1 MATSN
6 QPAWFT
12 NLPSSPSKSP
22 EQVKKGQDI
31 TKGGIDIQTE
41 QAKAPY
47 AGPQAESS
55 LTSSQQDLVSKAADV
70 SGKEADRFSKAKSVE
85 TYVIAL
91 PQYAAALR
99 TPKNKEGD
107 SELVMLSAKIQ
118 DPSGSVREGDEQR
131 FQNLQ
136 SALEQLPKKFQ
147 EEFTGS
153 GGVFTEETRTNIRR
167 ILSNRVRS
175 YNIAYKAERDRAISR
190 VSATNNRL
198 KAAGLPETFFIDP
211 IKEVVGPHFGE
222 AYVPDV
228 EAYKKTLKPAVDED
242 RQSSVGLFDKLPPGA
257 QISGEDVKGY
267 RFTPEQTAQA
277 DAYKASEAFTPEG
290 WADMITGFASENGIV
305 TPETAKGFRDNA
317 LSVGTDIAKVKAEG
331 GMPGPGFDYR
341 DVDTAA
347 SKNAGLFEGVAQQ
360 FRNLPES
367 AAQVAM
373 GFAGIPRD
381 ALLSI
386 LTGERVGLYKSMPDL
401 AIELVKQAGGAPT
414 GETTA
419 AVAQML
425 EERYGGLENIKRSA
439 IKDPVGIASDISML
453 LSAGGTL
460 ATRASGLLS
469 DVGETAVKA
478 GLNTNP
484 ISLTERL
491 VTEGVPAAYS
501 AAKNKAPGAME
512 GVENIP
518 SNLVGFPS
526 GAGGASVREATGSG
540 FAQGVAG
547 KPTPR
552 SKAFTENMRNA
563 AGATEANVDAAR
575 KAVDRLKAENYQ
587 QYLDNTASLGINP
600 QPLDFTKVQK
610 RIEDIK
616 PANYD
621 DYLKLTDRPT
631 EHLAWERMKRTTDEY
646 AAQAAQ
652 NPALLLPVNV
662 DNFKQNLFDIGS
674 KATGAYD
681 SKATDIANKAYGA
694 VRGLI
699 ADFDPLYDAAMK
711 TSREGIEAVKELE
724 NAFSLAPGRDRRVN
738 VDAATRKLQ
747 SIWRNNAST
756 NYGQRVN
763 LGETLAKYDPE
774 GIVKAGGA
782 GQMLSSA
789 TPRGM
794 SGTIA
799 AGSMFGGA
807 AINPAALLA
816 LPALV
821 PRVVGEAAF
830 GTGRLAGTGARYG
843 KDVLDAVRPI
853 TTKFSELNKKYPT
866 AVPTIP
872 LALAQL
878 GARGY
883 DVERLM
889 NEYGIGS
896 PTMPVDAEPSEEIVV
911 TATEGYPARNTA
923 GLATAEEAAAAEA
936 AAAEAAPVLKEGKLI
951 DKRTGRE
958 IYLDPESNEYK
969 DALTG
974 EVVPG
979 YQGMYRGGT
988 VQAFRNGG
996 QPKKQTSW
1004 YDDLTM
1010 AVSRRGNDLVA
1021 LTADLADKYGLTP
1034 ANATA
1039 WIAQNVAGYSPQQ
1052 AAQIRKNLGG
1062 VSNRAIVNAGA
1073 ASNEARFRNSGG
1085 VGARSADTVT
1095 PPVRMSDVAYRVQD
1109 IPRAVVSETPKA
1121 LRAAGNY
1128 ITSTSPQTMLRDAQR
1143 AGSVALNAIKEDPYG
1158 MAVDTA
1164 LYPAFPLA
1172 ASAGDFAAMR
1182 GGARELSPYVRDDAE
1197 AANAKRMVDA
1207 LSVLPIGGGMAGRR
1221 LARRR

>member
-12 NLPSSPSKSP
+12 GLSSTPSKTT
-22 EQVKKGQDI
+22 EQTKKGQEI
-31 TKGGIDIQTE
+31 TKGDIDIASGGIDLQTKKT
-41 QAKAPY
+41 KAPFE
-47 AGPQAESS
+47 GPQAESS
-55 LTSSQQDLVSKAADV
+55 LTSSQQKLVSEAADV

-85 TYVIAL
+85 TYVLAL

-99 TPKNKEGD
+99 TPKDKEGD

-118 DPSGSVREGDEQR
+118 DPLGSVREGDEQR

-136 SALEQLPKKFQ
+136 SNLERLPKKFQ
-147 EEFTGS
+147 EEFTGN
-153 GGVFTEETRTNIRR
+153 GGVFTEETRNNIRR

-175 YNIAYKAERDRAISR
+175 YNIAYKTERNRAISR
-190 VSATNNRL
+190 VSATNSRL

-228 EAYKKTLKPAVDED
+228 EAYKKTLKPTVSED

-277 DAYKASEAFTPEG
+277 DAYKTSEAFTPEG
-290 WADMITGFASENGIV
+290 WADMITGFASDNGIV
-305 TPETAKGFRDNA
+305 TPETAKSFRDNA
-317 LSVGTDIAKVKAEG
+317 LSVGADIAKVKAEG
-331 GMPGPGFDYR
+331 GVPGPGFDYR
-341 DVDTAA
+341 EVDTSA

-373 GFAGIPRD
+373 GFAAIPKD
-381 ALLSI
+381 AVLSV
-386 LTGERVGLYKSMPDL
+386 LTAERVGLYKSVPDL
-401 AIELVKQAGGAPT
+401 AVELVKQAGGAPT

-425 EERYGGLENIKRSA
+425 EERYGGLDNIQRSA

-453 LSAGGTL
+453 LSGGGTL
-460 ATRASGLLS
+460 ATKASGLLG
-469 DVGETAVKA
+469 DAGEVAVKA
-478 GLNTNP
+478 GFNTNP

-491 VTEGVPAAYS
+491 VTKGVPAAYS
-501 AAKNKAPGAME
+501 AGKNKAPGAME
-512 GVENIP
+512 GIENIP
-518 SNLVGFPS
+518 ASIAGFPS
-526 GAGGASVREATGSG
+526 GAGGPAIREATGSG

-587 QYLDNTASLGINP
+587 QYLADTASLGINP

-652 NPALLLPVNV
+652 NPDLLLPINV

-681 SKATDIANKAYGA
+681 SKATQIASSAYDA
-694 VRGLI
+694 VKGLI
-699 ADFDPLYDAAMK
+699 ADFDPLYEAAMK
-711 TSREGIEAVKELE
+711 ASREGIEAVKELE
-724 NAFSLAPGRDRRVN
+724 DAFSLAPGRDRRVN

-782 GQMLSSA
+782 GQMLSSDR
-789 TPRGM
+789 PRAL

-799 AGSMFGGA
+799 AGSMLTGA
-807 AINPAALLA
+807 TFNPATLLA

-821 PRVVGEAAF
+821 PRIAGEAAF
-830 GTGRLAGTGARYG
+830 GAGRLAGTGARYG
-843 KDVLDAVRPI
+843 KEVLDAVGP
-853 TTKFSELNKKYPT
+853 TATKAAELYKKYPAAT
-866 AVPTIP
+866 
-872 LALAQL
+872 LAAAQL
-878 GARGY
+878 GAREY

-896 PTMPVDAEPSEEIVV
+896 PTLPVDAKPPEEIVV
-911 TATEGYPARNTA
+911 TAEEGYPKQ
-923 GLATAEEAAAAEA
+923 GLADLANSYGIAPAAVAAVPETAPIPEKG
-936 AAAEAAPVLKEGKLI
+936 VTMFG
-951 DKRTGRE
+951 DKAVEYDPETDTYVELATGRRVKE
-958 IYLDPESNEYK
+958 
-969 DALTG
+969 LTDLAKPAKG
-974 EVVPG
+974 K
-979 YQGMYRGGT
+979 YRGGR
-988 VQAFRNGG
+988 VQAFNRGG
-996 QPKKQTSW
+996 
-1004 YDDLTM
+1004 M
-1010 AVSRRGNDLVA
+1010 ASI
-1021 LTADLADKYGLTP
+1021 ADLA
-1034 ANATA
+1034 
-1039 WIAQNVAGYSPQQ
+1039 
-1052 AAQIRKNLGG
+1052 RH
-1062 VSNRAIVNAGA
+1062 
-1073 ASNEARFRNSGG
+1073 
-1085 VGARSADTVT
+1085 
-1095 PPVRMSDVAYRVQD
+1095 
-1109 IPRAVVSETPKA
+1109 
-1121 LRAAGNY
+1121 
-1128 ITSTSPQTMLRDAQR
+1128 
-1143 AGSVALNAIKEDPYG
+1143 YG
-1158 MAVDTA
+1158 M
-1164 LYPAFPLA
+1164 
-1172 ASAGDFAAMR
+1172 
-1182 GGARELSPYVRDDAE
+1182 
-1197 AANAKRMVDA
+1197 
-1207 LSVLPIGGGMAGRR
+1207 RR
-1221 LARRR
+1221 

>member
-6 QPAWFT
+6 EPAWFKK
-12 NLPSSPSKSP
+12 LPSAPSKTP
-22 EQVKKGQDI
+22 EQVKKGQEIIKGGIDI
-31 TKGGIDIQTE
+31 VKGGIDIQTE
-41 QAKAPY
+41 QATAPY
-47 AGPQAESS
+47 KGPQAESS
-55 LTSSQQDLVSKAADV
+55 LTSSQQKLVSEAADV

-85 TYVIAL
+85 TYVLAL

-99 TPKNKEGD
+99 TPKDKEGD

-118 DPSGSVREGDEQR
+118 DPLGSVREGDEQR

-136 SALEQLPKKFQ
+136 SALERLPKKFQ
-147 EEFTGS
+147 EEFTGN
-153 GGVFTEETRTNIRR
+153 GGVFTEETRNNIRR

-175 YNIAYKAERDRAISR
+175 YNIAYKTERDRAISR
-190 VSATNNRL
+190 VAATNNRL

-277 DAYKASEAFTPEG
+277 DAYKMSEAFTPEG
-290 WADMITGFASENGIV
+290 WADMITGFASDNGIV
-305 TPETAKGFRDNA
+305 TPETAKSFRDNA

-341 DVDTAA
+341 EVDTSA

-367 AAQVAM
+367 AAQLAM
-373 GFAGIPRD
+373 GLAAIPRD
-381 ALLSI
+381 AALSV
-386 LTGERVGLYKSMPDL
+386 LTAERVGLYKSMPDL
-401 AIELVKQAGGAPT
+401 AAELIRQAGGEPM

-425 EERYGGLENIKRSA
+425 EERYGGLDNIKRSA
-439 IKDPVGIASDISML
+439 IKDPVGIASDISIL
-453 LSAGGTL
+453 LSGGGTL
-460 ATRASGLLS
+460 ATKASGFLNK
-469 DVGETAVKA
+469 VGEKAVKA

-484 ISLTERL
+484 LSLAERAI
-491 VTEGVPAAYS
+491 TKGVPAAYS

-526 GAGGASVREATGSG
+526 GAGGPAIREATGSG
-540 FAQGVAG
+540 FAQGMAG

-552 SKAFTENMRNA
+552 STAFTDNMRNA
-563 AGATEANVDAAR
+563 AGATEANVAAAR
-575 KAVDRLKAENYQ
+575 EAVNRLKAENYQ

-652 NPALLLPVNV
+652 NPDLLLPINV

-674 KATGAYD
+674 KATGAFD
-681 SKATDIANKAYGA
+681 SKATQIASTAYDA
-694 VRGLI
+694 VKGLI
-699 ADFDPLYDAAMK
+699 ADFDPLYEAAMK
-711 TSREGIEAVKELE
+711 ASREGIEAVKELE
-724 NAFSLAPGRDRRVN
+724 SAFSLAPGRDRRVN

-747 SIWRNNAST
+747 SIWRNNANT
-756 NYGQRVN
+756 NYGQRVS

-782 GQMLSSA
+782 GQMLSSDR
-789 TPRGM
+789 PRALP
-794 SGTIA
+794 GTIA
-799 AGSMFGGA
+799 AGTMFSGA

-872 LALAQL
+872 LAVAQL

-889 NEYGIGS
+889 NEYGIGT
-896 PTMPVDAEPSEEIVV
+896 PTMPVGAEPSEDIVV
-911 TATEGYPARNTA
+911 TATEGYPAQNMA
-923 GLATAEEAAAAEA
+923 GLEAAAV
-936 AAAEAAPVLKEGKLI
+936 APVAETAAVIPEKGTIMFEDKAVEYDPETDTYVELK
-951 DKRTGRE
+951 TGRRVKE
-958 IYLDPESNEYK
+958 LAELRTPP
-969 DALTG
+969 AA
-974 EVVPG
+974 
-979 YQGMYRGGT
+979 MYRGGT

-996 QPKKQTSW
+996 
-1004 YDDLTM
+1004 M
-1010 AVSRRGNDLVA
+1010 ASI
-1021 LTADLADKYGLTP
+1021 ADLA
-1034 ANATA
+1034 
-1039 WIAQNVAGYSPQQ
+1039 
-1052 AAQIRKNLGG
+1052 RH
-1062 VSNRAIVNAGA
+1062 
-1073 ASNEARFRNSGG
+1073 
-1085 VGARSADTVT
+1085 
-1095 PPVRMSDVAYRVQD
+1095 
-1109 IPRAVVSETPKA
+1109 
-1121 LRAAGNY
+1121 
-1128 ITSTSPQTMLRDAQR
+1128 
-1143 AGSVALNAIKEDPYG
+1143 YG
-1158 MAVDTA
+1158 M
-1164 LYPAFPLA
+1164 
-1172 ASAGDFAAMR
+1172 
-1182 GGARELSPYVRDDAE
+1182 
-1197 AANAKRMVDA
+1197 
-1207 LSVLPIGGGMAGRR
+1207 RR
-1221 LARRR
+1221 